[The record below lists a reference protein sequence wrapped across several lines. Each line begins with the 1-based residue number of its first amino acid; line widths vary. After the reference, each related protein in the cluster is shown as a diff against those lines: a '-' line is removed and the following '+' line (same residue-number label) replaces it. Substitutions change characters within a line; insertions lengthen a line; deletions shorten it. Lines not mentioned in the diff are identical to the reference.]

1 MKLSMCMY
9 IVVLPLLCSSRVALW
24 AVVML
29 GVQWSRHQDAQEL
42 LLLFVVFIELVLLM
56 F

>member
-1 MKLSMCMY
+1 MY
-9 IVVLPLLCSSRVALW
+9 IVVLLPYCVPPLCGLMGSCD
-24 AVVML
+24 L